1 MIAAAALSLIAFA
14 AQGPAQVA
22 KPVDDAR
29 SAVVCVR
36 AVQGPRPLAYSGE
49 LVGKRPQPGAFKLP
63 LTPAGKDIC
72 QTLLRSKIAEWKL
85 EVTTSGFT
93 ACSLPPPQFGKRVY
107 YRAKASARG
116 LSCEPIGTYPIGNW
130 KP

>member
-1 MIAAAALSLIAFA
+1 MIILPLVALLAGPA
-14 AQGPAQVA
+14 AQPAPNGAQ
-22 KPVDDAR
+22 DAR

-36 AVQGPRPLAYSGE
+36 AVQGPRALTYSGE

-63 LTPAGKDIC
+63 LQPAGKDIC
-72 QTLLRSKIAEWKL
+72 QTLLRSKIAEWRL
-85 EVTTSGFT
+85 EVRTSGFT
-93 ACSLPPPQFGKRVY
+93 ACSLPPPQFGKRIY
-107 YRAKASARG
+107 YRAKVSARG

>member
-1 MIAAAALSLIAFA
+1 MIVTLLAGLLAGAAAAEPPA
-14 AQGPAQVA
+14 AN
-22 KPVDDAR
+22 DAR

-36 AVQGPRPLAYSGE
+36 AVQGPRLLTFSGE

-63 LTPAGKDIC
+63 LQPPGKDVC
-72 QTLLRSKIAEWKL
+72 NVLLRSKIAEWRL

-93 ACSLPPPQFGKRVY
+93 PCALPPPEFGSRLY
-107 YRAKASARG
+107 YRAKASASG
-116 LSCEPIGTYPIGNW
+116 LKCEPIGMDPIGNW